1 MKVKDIIN
9 NLQTYPEDMEVV
21 VIDANWGEPMDII
34 AIENDI
40 DEFDEKFV
48 HIVVK

>member
-1 MKVKDIIN
+1 
-9 NLQTYPEDMEVV
+9 MEVV

-48 HIVVK
+48 HIVAK

>member
-1 MKVKDIIN
+1 MKVKDVIN

-21 VIDANWGEPMDII
+21 VIDANWGEQMDIV

-40 DEFDEKFV
+40 DKFDEKSV
-48 HIVVK
+48 YIVAK